1 MAKFKTIRQR
11 EADID
16 ARLDGMGICS
26 LDFGGDTVVQQPDP
40 LVGQSAM
47 ANSAISKDT
56 LDWYKAKDLET
67 APYRDKA
74 YQLALE
80 QADLQNATSKKQL
93 EMADDTYDYTKNTF
107 RPIEQKIAADAVGY
121 DTQARRDAEAA
132 QAQADVGAAIDA
144 QRANAGR
151 EIESRGGDVNSGN
164 YLAAIARGTVMA
176 GAQQGAAGNLARK
189 NVEAVGAAKVA
200 DAAAMG
206 RGIAATNSTQTQ
218 LGIQA
223 GNSSVAAAQVPGAI
237 AAQQGT
243 MMAQGA
249 NTAIQG
255 NSSAGNL
262 MLGQYNATTNAQQT
276 ANSANNGAWG
286 ALGSVAGAGI
296 SAFISDETQK
306 KDIEPVDP
314 DAALEAVVKT
324 PVSTWKYKDDSAAA
338 DGGQSHTGAMAQ
350 DIQKNMGD
358 SVAPGGR
365 KVDIISMIGTL
376 MASTTALNKRMDRIA
391 AAAGV
396 AS

>member
-16 ARLDGMGICS
+16 ARLEGMGICS

-40 LVGQSAM
+40 LVGQSAL
-47 ANSAISKDT
+47 ANSQISKDT
-56 LDWYKAKDLET
+56 LDWYKQKDAET

-107 RPIEQKIAADAVGY
+107 RPIEQKIAADSLGW
-121 DTQARRDAEAA
+121 DTAARRDSESS
-132 QAQADVGAAIDA
+132 QAMADVGTSIDA
-144 QRANAGR
+144 QRANAAR

-176 GAQQGAAGNLARK
+176 GAQQGAAGNQARK
-189 NVEAVGAAKVA
+189 NVEAIGSAKMA

-206 RGIAATNSTQTQ
+206 RGIAATNATQTQ

-223 GNSSVAAAQVPGAI
+223 GNSSLAAAQTPGNI
-237 AAQQGT
+237 AAQSGT
-243 MMAQGA
+243 LMAQGA

-262 MLGQYNATTNAQQT
+262 MLGQYQATTNAQQ
-276 ANSANNGAWG
+276 AASSSSNAMWSGLGQLGGA
-286 ALGSVAGAGI
+286 AI
-296 SAFISDETQK
+296 MKYSDKNMKE
-306 KDIEPVDP
+306 DIEPVDP
-314 DAALEAVVKT
+314 DDALAAVEKT
-324 PVSTWKYKDDSAAA
+324 PVSTWRYKPESVAA
-338 DGGQSHTGAMAQ
+338 DGGQAHTGAMAQ
-350 DIQKNMGD
+350 DLERNMGGN
-358 SVAPGGR
+358 VAPGG
-365 KVDIISMIGTL
+365 KTVDIISLTGTL
-376 MASTTALNKRMDRIA
+376 MASVKGLAKKVDQLA
-391 AAAGV
+391 AASGV
-396 AS
+396 NV